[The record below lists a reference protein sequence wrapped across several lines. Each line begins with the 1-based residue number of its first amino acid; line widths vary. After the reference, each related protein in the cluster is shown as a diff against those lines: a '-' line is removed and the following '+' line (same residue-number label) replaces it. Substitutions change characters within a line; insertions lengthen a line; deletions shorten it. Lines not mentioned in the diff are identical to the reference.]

1 MIDIR
6 WVRAL
11 LRAAPAGADRSDAF
25 WTSVTRSRLSPPC
38 GPQGR
43 FPTLLP
49 ERGDAWL
56 ALEHVGVGVGDDG
69 GHGGDGGDGGGGGG
83 VRVDLD
89 VDVPLPEAAAEA
101 TRLGALEV
109 GRREHAVVLQSPAG
123 MVFGLTS
130 WTEAGSAAHQ
140 DRADQPD
147 LLDQVC
153 LDIPSDHYAREV
165 DFWETLTGWP
175 KRPGSLP
182 EFVSLTR
189 PDGIP
194 LRFLLQRLGEPSST
208 ARAHLDFS
216 TLDRSA
222 SRAAHVAVGAQVVSD
237 HEFWTV
243 MRDPAGRTYC
253 LTDRS
258 P

>member
-6 WVRAL
+6 WAWAFL
-11 LRAAPAGADRSDAF
+11 DTPTADADRSGEF
-25 WTSVTRSRLSPPC
+25 WATVTRSRPSPPR
-38 GPQGR
+38 GEHDE
-43 FPTLLP
+43 FATLLP

-56 ALEHVGVGVGDDG
+56 KLQRV
-69 GHGGDGGDGGGGGG
+69 GDGGG
-83 VRVDLD
+83 VHVDLD
-89 VDVPLPEAAAEA
+89 VEVPLPEAAAEA
-101 TRLGALEV
+101 ARLGAVETD
-109 GRREHAVVLQSPAG
+109 RRDDVVVMRSPAG
-123 MVFGLTS
+123 MVFCLTS
-130 WTEAGSAAHQ
+130 WANAGSAACQ
-140 DRADQPD
+140 ERGDQPD

-153 LDIPSDHYAREV
+153 LDIPADDYAREV
-165 DFWETLTGWP
+165 DFWEKLSGWP

-194 LRFLLQRLGEPSST
+194 LRFLLQRLGEPTGS
-208 ARAHLDFS
+208 ARAHLDFA
-216 TLDRSA
+216 TLDRDA
-222 SRAAHVAVGAQVVSD
+222 TREVHVAAGARVVSD

-243 MRDPAGRTYC
+243 MQDPVGRTYC